1 MNDRSRI
8 LDENSIVPFKRA
20 VPRATS
26 SRSLPLKTVE
36 GTFPRASRV
45 KAVSGP
51 AKQAAQVG
59 PAKQAAVGPVKQAA
73 VGPTWPTSTGVWCWW
88 CCHPFDGVPIPLPV
102 GYNEGTD
109 VFDVRGVFCCWG
121 CVKAYNHEH
130 NGYRYGI
137 VENLIT
143 LLHKR
148 LMGRIERIKSSPPRC
163 ALAVFGGP
171 LTIDQFR
178 NVPANQTY
186 RVLSQNMIPRV
197 PNMVQF
203 DAQEYTPTPSYK
215 QHDTPVDFKR
225 VTSKSEPLR
234 LKRTKPTVNH
244 KNTLEKVMGISIAW
258 TDVP

>member
-1 MNDRSRI
+1 MDDRSRI
-8 LDENSIVPFKRA
+8 LDENSIVLIKRA
-20 VPRATS
+20 VPRATA

-45 KAVSGP
+45 KA
-51 AKQAAQVG
+51 AK
-59 PAKQAAVGPVKQAA
+59 AKA

-88 CCHPFDGVPIPLPV
+88 CCHPFDGVPIPLPTR
-102 GYNEGTD
+102 YDEGAD
-109 VFDVRGVFCCWG
+109 VFDVRGIFCCWG

-130 NGYRYGI
+130 TGYRRGI

-163 ALAVFGGP
+163 ALEVFGGSMS
-171 LTIDQFR
+171 IDQFR

-186 RVLSQNMIPRV
+186 RVLPQNMIPRI

-215 QHDTPVDFKR
+215 QHDTPVDFER

-234 LKRTKPTVNH
+234 LKRMKPTVNH
-244 KNTLEKVMGISIAW
+244 KNTLEKVMGISTSYIRKSLDNAS
-258 TDVP
+258 